1 MFDLTLTFRLV
12 GWSLTVLLT
21 QFTSYRAFKVDY
33 IVNIQDLIEINSWSK
48 ANKKRRRKI
57 YIYIY
62 TYACIVA
69 LELDE

>member
-1 MFDLTLTFRLV
+1 
-12 GWSLTVLLT
+12 VLLT